1 MATIRLPADF
11 RDFLKLLNS
20 HRVEYL
26 LIGGY
31 AVCYHGYYR
40 NTADIDFWIAVHPQ
54 NAAKMVKLIGEF
66 GFQTPQLQESLFL
79 QKGRIVRMG
88 IEPTRIEILTE
99 ISGCDFAEC
108 YPHRIETF
116 LDGTPVKLISLPDLL
131 RNKQQSGRLKDL
143 DDFQKL
149 SSGPKS

>member
-31 AVCYHGYYR
+31 AVCYHGFYR
-40 NTADIDFWIAVHPQ
+40 NTADIDFWIAVHPE
-54 NAAKMVKLIGEF
+54 NAAKMVRLIREF
-66 GFQTPQLQESLFL
+66 GFETPQLNEELFL
-79 QKGRIVRMG
+79 QKGRIIRMG

-99 ISGCDFAEC
+99 ISGCDFSEC
-108 YPHRIETF
+108 YPHRVAGTV
-116 LDGTPVKLISLPDLL
+116 DGIPVNIISLPDLIK
-131 RNKQQSGRLKDL
+131 NKLKSGRLKDL
-143 DDFQKL
+143 GDVQKL
-149 SSGPKS
+149 S

>member
-40 NTADIDFWIAVHPQ
+40 NAGA
-54 NAAKMVKLIGEF
+54 G
-66 GFQTPQLQESLFL
+66 
-79 QKGRIVRMG
+79 
-88 IEPTRIEILTE
+88 
-99 ISGCDFAEC
+99 
-108 YPHRIETF
+108 
-116 LDGTPVKLISLPDLL
+116 LISLPDLVK
-131 RNKQQSGRLKDL
+131 NKLKSGRLKDL
-143 DDFQKL
+143 DDARRL
-149 SSGPKS
+149 N